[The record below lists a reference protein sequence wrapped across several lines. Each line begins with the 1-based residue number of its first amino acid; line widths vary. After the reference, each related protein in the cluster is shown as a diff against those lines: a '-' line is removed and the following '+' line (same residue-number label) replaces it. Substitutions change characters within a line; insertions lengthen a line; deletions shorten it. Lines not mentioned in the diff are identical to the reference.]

1 LYVLANPEQC
11 GTTFDFSPS
20 HGRQTYS
27 YAAQQE
33 SSKSGFKYQVENSAS
48 LGNACRKNATR
59 EMERSSCGV
68 LEEANIDRKTA
79 GVTGMRLEESDGWK
93 LLCVGWAVSFEEVVE
108 ETERGM
114 IAAHNVTVMML
125 TSVCS
130 ALSLSYAMLT
140 AAIRSDIL

>member
-1 LYVLANPEQC
+1 
-11 GTTFDFSPS
+11 
-20 HGRQTYS
+20 
-27 YAAQQE
+27 
-33 SSKSGFKYQVENSAS
+33 
-48 LGNACRKNATR
+48 
-59 EMERSSCGV
+59 MERSSCGV